1 MSSPVGGEGRD
12 SSPGLADCGDLV
24 VQRAREV
31 RRLREAGA
39 ADYEI
44 RPAVKALES
53 LLRSVILDQGAGLR
67 RLRSDTAGRAQ
78 CQEAVARLQA
88 LKAEFQE
95 VSGKVWS
102 DVREEIRDQRALV
115 TRLREEKVAE
125 SEIRKEVAQLRS
137 LLSEAILAQVSL
149 VKELRSDRAGKSLIA
164 EAERRLEELKAEFLT
179 DTGAEWSDVR
189 AEGPV
194 LLTTNKVR
202 GTEALA
208 ELKLELKQLTRDNVL
223 R

>member
-12 SSPGLADCGDLV
+12 PV
-24 VQRAREV
+24 
-31 RRLREAGA
+31 GA
-39 ADYEI
+39 M
-44 RPAVKALES
+44 
-53 LLRSVILDQGAGLR
+53 
-67 RLRSDTAGRAQ
+67 
-78 CQEAVARLQA
+78 
-88 LKAEFQE
+88 FQ
-95 VSGKVWS
+95 
-102 DVREEIRDQRALV
+102 EIRDQRALV

-137 LLSEAILAQVSL
+137 LLSEDILAQVSL

-164 EAERRLEELKAEFLT
+164 EAERRLEQLKAEFLT

-202 GTEALA
+202 GSEALS
-208 ELKLELKQLTRDNVL
+208 ELTLELKQLTRDNVL

>member
-1 MSSPVGGEGRD
+1 MSQSGQGQDISDRDDLTRPLTEQRGR
-12 SSPGLADCGDLV
+12 
-24 VQRAREV
+24 V
-31 RRLREAGA
+31 RRLIEAGA

-44 RPAVKALES
+44 RPAVKA
-53 LLRSVILDQGAGLR
+53 
-67 RLRSDTAGRAQ
+67 
-78 CQEAVARLQA
+78 
-88 LKAEFQE
+88 
-95 VSGKVWS
+95 
-102 DVREEIRDQRALV
+102 
-115 TRLREEKVAE
+115 
-125 SEIRKEVAQLRS
+125 LRS

-164 EAERRLEELKAEFLT
+164 EAERRLEQLKAEFLT

-202 GTEALA
+202 GTEALS
-208 ELKLELKQLTRDNVL
+208 ELTLELKQLTRDNVL

>member
-1 MSSPVGGEGRD
+1 MSGVSESEERDRGG
-12 SSPGLADCGDLV
+12 V
-24 VQRAREV
+24 V
-31 RRLREAGA
+31 
-39 ADYEI
+39 
-44 RPAVKALES
+44 
-53 LLRSVILDQGAGLR
+53 
-67 RLRSDTAGRAQ
+67 TA
-78 CQEAVARLQA
+78 
-88 LKAEFQE
+88 
-95 VSGKVWS
+95 
-102 DVREEIRDQRALV
+102 
-115 TRLREEKVAE
+115 
-125 SEIRKEVAQLRS
+125 EIRKLVGQLRS
-137 LLSEAILAQVSL
+137 LLREAILAQVSL

-164 EAERRLEELKAEFLT
+164 EAERRLEQLKAEFLT